1 MFLLKCACDSV
12 ASRFDEA
19 LKGFRLK
26 QTISLL
32 LPAAESAHDHRI
44 IMAEETCL
52 HWVVGVDD

>member
-32 LPAAESAHDHRI
+32 LPAAESAP
-44 IMAEETCL
+44 
-52 HWVVGVDD
+52 